1 MRDYHTRTEILVVLL
16 EMCEDIAKRARLG
29 GYVGSTISLGLS
41 YSHAAMTKSFHQS
54 KTIVEPTKKQ

>member
-1 MRDYHTRTEILVVLL
+1 MGDYHTRTEILVVLL

-41 YSHAAMTKSFHQS
+41 
-54 KTIVEPTKKQ
+54 IVTLR